1 MTAAVFVGNI
11 HVQSIT
17 ASQRNEKTPVDALI
31 PWLLQEDA
39 QLRGIPFSEVIFDAT
54 GKRVRA
60 FNPKDETDLRVVR
73 QISTVC
79 DEVMSQVNAPASTIQ
94 GISRINEV
102 SSHFEDLIREVLNKT
117 PGLNCDFPKTSQGY
131 LQRSGYPDLELI
143 DQKSHAFI
151 ISIQN
156 FTRQAPGTVRFA
168 LFISNPRSRPTKC
181 VRTQCISSSVLSM
194 RNLRLTGSGNSP
206 VGTWSISHIFT

>member
-1 MTAAVFVGNI
+1 MIGALFAGNI
-11 HVQSIT
+11 HAQTI
-17 ASQRNEKTPVDALI
+17 ASSERNEKAPVDALI
-31 PWLLQEDA
+31 PWLLQEDE
-39 QLRGIPFSEVIFDAT
+39 QLRGIPFSEVIFDST
-54 GKRVRA
+54 GKRVLA
-60 FNPKDETDLRVVR
+60 FNPKDETDARVVK
-73 QISTVC
+73 QIASVL
-79 DEVMSQVNAPASTIQ
+79 DEVMARLNAPESAIQ
-94 GISRINEV
+94 GIPRINEV
-102 SSHFEDLIREVLNKT
+102 SSHFEDLIRELLNKA